1 MSRQNWE
8 QLVQNLI
15 AGGILRSPQ
24 VIHAMRQVNRA
35 LFLPDKLKAHYT
47 VDSPLPIG
55 EGQTVSAPHDLT
67 RSD

>member
-24 VIHAMRQVNRA
+24 VIRAMHQVNRA
-35 LFLPDKLKAHYT
+35 LFLSDNLKAHYA

-55 EGQTVSAPHDLT
+55 EGQTVSAPHD
-67 RSD
+67 